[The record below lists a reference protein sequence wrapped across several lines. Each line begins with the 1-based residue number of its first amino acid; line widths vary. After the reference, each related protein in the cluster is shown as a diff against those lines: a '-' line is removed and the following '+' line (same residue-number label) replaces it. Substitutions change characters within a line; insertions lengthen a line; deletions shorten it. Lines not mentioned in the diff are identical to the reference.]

1 MGFRFRKSFKIAPGV
16 RLNLGKK
23 SVGVSVGGKG
33 ARVSVNSNGRVTKSA
48 SIPGT
53 GISYVESK
61 KIGSKRK
68 KAVPDTESVQT
79 FDHSSASNNQAD
91 INSGITDVSPSPK
104 KKSKKKL
111 IIGIVVALVIIAA
124 IGSLA
129 SEAPDSISA
138 NWPGSTFD
146 INDTPKVGITASP
159 DDANISDLVICGNDI
174 AEMDYS
180 DGVATIK
187 FLKEGS
193 ASIYFI
199 SSDVESNHAYITV
212 IDEAAEAQRLQ
223 EEQVA
228 AEEQARLEEE
238 KLAQEAAQQEAQQQL
253 ESQQAT
259 SSPSTSPGSTAQQ
272 APQQPQQ
279 TQMVW
284 IASSGNGTKYHSDP
298 TCSNMKNP
306 TQISIDEAI
315 GRGKTPCSKC
325 Y

>member
-61 KIGSKRK
+61 QIGSKRK
-68 KAVPDTESVQT
+68 KAVSDPENTKTSDYPSVLN
-79 FDHSSASNNQAD
+79 SQAD
-91 INSGITDVSPSPK
+91 IDNDINGVSPSPK

-138 NWPGSTFD
+138 YWPDSTFD
-146 INDTPKVGITASP
+146 INDTPKVGITVSP
-159 DDANISDLVICGNDI
+159 DDANINDLVICDNDI
-174 AEMDYS
+174 AEMEYS
-180 DGVATIK
+180 NGVATIK

-193 ASIYFI
+193 ANIYFI

-212 IDEAAEAQRLQ
+212 VDEAAEAQRLQ
-223 EEQVA
+223 EEQAA

-238 KLAQEAAQQEAQQQL
+238 KLAQEAEQQEAQQQP

-259 SSPSTSPGSTAQQ
+259 SSPSTSSGSTAQQ
-272 APQQPQQ
+272 TPQQPQQ

-315 GRGKTPCSKC
+315 SRGKTPCSKC

>member
-68 KAVPDTESVQT
+68 KAVSDPENTKASDYPSVLN
-79 FDHSSASNNQAD
+79 SQAD
-91 INSGITDVSPSPK
+91 IDNDINGVSPSPK

-138 NWPGSTFD
+138 NWPDSTFD
-146 INDTPKVGITASP
+146 INDTPKVGITVSP
-159 DDANISDLVICGNDI
+159 GDANISDLVICDNDI
-174 AEMDYS
+174 AEMEYS
-180 DGVATIK
+180 NGVATIK

-193 ASIYFI
+193 ANIYFI

-212 IDEAAEAQRLQ
+212 VDEAAEAQRLQ
-223 EEQVA
+223 EEQAA

-238 KLAQEAAQQEAQQQL
+238 KLAQEAEQQEAQQQP

-259 SSPSTSPGSTAQQ
+259 SSPSTSSGSTAQQ
-272 APQQPQQ
+272 TPQQPQQ

-315 GRGKTPCSKC
+315 SRGKTPCSKC